1 MVSASSCDDFLTELP
16 ENAYTI
22 ENSVTD
28 YKSAVNSVNGIYGV
42 YTKSTNLGGQLY
54 ASLHCM
60 AGLWDYNTVMV
71 NMGYTQTNSSSVSSY
86 WSDLYKVVN
95 AATEKPVFFPRPV
108 ASEAMPTFI
117 CCGCSDAG
125 STKRTLRTE
134 SYTVTRL
141 PNSAI

>member
-1 MVSASSCDDFLTELP
+1 MKKIYLLTALAGLMVSASSCDDFLTELP

-60 AGLWDYNTVMV
+60 AGSL
-71 NMGYTQTNSSSVSSY
+71 
-86 WSDLYKVVN
+86 
-95 AATEKPVFFPRPV
+95 
-108 ASEAMPTFI
+108 
-117 CCGCSDAG
+117 
-125 STKRTLRTE
+125 
-134 SYTVTRL
+134 
-141 PNSAI
+141 